1 MAFLEEI
8 NKILEEKE
16 KKEDKYKQEPSPIF
30 SAKSKK
36 ITDKKDHFPINTV
49 ARARNAL
56 ARVNQFSEVPDW
68 YDGSL
73 KELVNA
79 VVSAVKKKYPSIEV
93 SKAASKPG
101 KD

>member
-16 KKEDKYKQEPSPIF
+16 AKYRQKPSPIF
-30 SAKSKK
+30 DSKSKK
-36 ITDKKDHFPINTV
+36 VKDKKDHFPINTV

-56 ARVNQFSEVPDW
+56 ARVNQFKEVPDW

-93 SKAASKPG
+93 SKAASNPG

>member
-16 KKEDKYKQEPSPIF
+16 AKYRQKPSPIF
-30 SAKSKK
+30 DSKSKK
-36 ITDKKDHFPINTV
+36 VKDNKDHFPINTV

-56 ARVNQFSEVPDW
+56 ARVHQYKGEVPSW